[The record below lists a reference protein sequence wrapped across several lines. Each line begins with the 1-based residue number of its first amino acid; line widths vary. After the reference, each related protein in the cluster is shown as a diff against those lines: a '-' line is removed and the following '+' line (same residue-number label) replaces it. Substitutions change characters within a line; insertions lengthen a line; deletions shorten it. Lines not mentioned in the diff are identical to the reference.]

1 MFLTVG
7 GVDYSHVWSLNMDEQ
22 FTGLCKVNGID
33 DPINC
38 VLSVEVVY
46 WGLSVSIIYM
56 RGCILK
62 HSMTNY
68 MCDNVSHTGY
78 FSMIGLK
85 YIHVFCYFWQIIYIS
100 GIQIVYILS
109 YISGLYIVFYWYT
122 FQGCILFIYWYTYSV
137 SHLKVRNK

>member
-85 YIHVFCYFWQIIYIS
+85 YIHVFCYFDKLYTFQGYRLFIY
-100 GIQIVYILS
+100 YH
-109 YISGLYIVFYWYT
+109 T
-122 FQGCILFIYWYTYSV
+122 FQGCILFFIGTHFRVVYCLYIGT
-137 SHLKVRNK
+137 HILFHI